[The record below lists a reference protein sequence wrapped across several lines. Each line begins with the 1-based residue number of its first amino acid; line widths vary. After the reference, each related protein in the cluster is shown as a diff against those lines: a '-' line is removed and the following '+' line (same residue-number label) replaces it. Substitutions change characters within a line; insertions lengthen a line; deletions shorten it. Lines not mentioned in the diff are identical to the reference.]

1 MLTRLWDVD
10 NVLRRLTVLQLPML
24 SFYNFS
30 KEPHWEY
37 KKQQK
42 KLAQPEMAEE
52 VPPFFLK
59 DDFFDWNG
67 RLKWR

>member
-1 MLTRLWDVD
+1 MLTLFWEVD
-10 NVLRRLTVLQLPML
+10 NVLRRLTVPQLPML

-42 KLAQPEMAEE
+42 KLAQPEVAEE

-59 DDFFDWNG
+59 GDFFD
-67 RLKWR
+67 